1 MNKIFIALLFI
12 SFSTFA
18 STAENLEKLKVP
30 VEWNQVKIAYSQIDE
45 AIKELEKTK
54 DEKLTIAILK
64 AYAKVGKKEKSLG
77 GLETFAP
84 YYKKH
89 SKEVT
94 ELAKKHLS
102 KDEAEAV
109 LFGLNAMAENVGRGN
124 DPSVKN

>member
-1 MNKIFIALLFI
+1 MNKLIIAILFF
-12 SFSTFA
+12 SFSAFG

-30 VEWNQVKIAYSQIDE
+30 AEWNQVKIAYSQIDE
-45 AIKELEKTK
+45 AITELEKTN
-54 DEKLTIAILK
+54 DEKLTVAILK

-89 SKEVT
+89 SKKVS

-102 KDEAEAV
+102 KEEAEAV
-109 LFGLNAMAENVGRGN
+109 LFGLNAMSENVGKGN

>member
-1 MNKIFIALLFI
+1 MNKIFITLLFI
-12 SFSTFA
+12 SFTAFG
-18 STAENLEKLKVP
+18 STAENLEKLEVP
-30 VEWNQVKIAYSQIDE
+30 AEWNQVKIAYSQIDE

-89 SKEVT
+89 SKKVT

>member
-1 MNKIFIALLFI
+1 MNKLFFTLLFV
-12 SFSTFA
+12 SFAAFGST
-18 STAENLEKLKVP
+18 LEKVEAIKVP
-30 VEWNQVKIAYSQIDE
+30 TEWKQVKAAYSQIDE
-45 AIKELEKTK
+45 AIAELEKTK
-54 DEKLTIAILK
+54 DQKLTVAILK

-84 YYKKH
+84 YFKKN
-89 SKEVT
+89 SKEVS

-109 LFGLNAMAENVGRGN
+109 LFGLNAMADNVGRGN